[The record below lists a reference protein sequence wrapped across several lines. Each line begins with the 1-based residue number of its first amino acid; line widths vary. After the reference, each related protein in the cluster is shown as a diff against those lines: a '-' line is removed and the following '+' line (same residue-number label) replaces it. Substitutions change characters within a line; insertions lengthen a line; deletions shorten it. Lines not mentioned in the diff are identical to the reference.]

1 MHNLRLNA
9 NNEQEGIIYTNSV
22 DTNDVEMQLSKTRG
36 KKNNMLKC
44 LTTSGI
50 CFILVLVVGVVLG
63 YFTWMVFAI
72 KALNN
77 TSNSDIKDKC
87 KKSDIWILMLVI
99 IIISGGTLLSNLTK
113 QKETD
118 ESSNKVCVGIIQLCL
133 QIALTIWAGLELNTN
148 CAKNNLNDED
158 IYVLL
163 NYWFYFGCVSIIIT
177 IMLWCIYCCLMT
189 KFMNSD

>member
-1 MHNLRLNA
+1 MFDYFR
-9 NNEQEGIIYTNSV
+9 IMFYSISCSY
-22 DTNDVEMQLSKTRG
+22 
-36 KKNNMLKC
+36 
-44 LTTSGI
+44 I
-50 CFILVLVVGVVLG
+50 VLG
-63 YFTWMVFAI
+63 YLTWMGFAI

-99 IIISGGTLLSNLTK
+99 IIISGVTLLSNLNK

-133 QIALTIWAGLELNTN
+133 QIALTIWAGLELNAN
-148 CAKNNLNDED
+148 CAKNNLNTNI

-177 IMLWCIYCCLMT
+177 IMHGVFIVV
-189 KFMNSD
+189 